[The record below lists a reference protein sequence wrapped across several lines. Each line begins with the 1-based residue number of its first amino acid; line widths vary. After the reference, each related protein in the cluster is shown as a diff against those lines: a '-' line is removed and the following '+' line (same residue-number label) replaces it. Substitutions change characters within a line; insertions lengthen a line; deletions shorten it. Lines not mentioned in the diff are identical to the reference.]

1 MKNGGVIALAVIVV
15 ATVAFLLYSLSGDPS
30 DVAGVTAGAAA
41 AGQGT
46 EGGEAA
52 GAGGKGKVGREQNEG
67 GASDEQAQAELKLPG
82 QLPSLGLQPL
92 PANEAPVKP
101 HSEVELEGTI
111 QQVDAEMAIRA
122 VFPKIRGCYSEL
134 RDRAPQAQGRMLMKM
149 KVRRND
155 DGQAGTGELFLKET
169 QFTDPKY
176 LTCVRSAIDETK
188 FKTDAGQID
197 GTFTFTLWLSPED
210 VDNHR
215 KYEAER
221 GAAAPARPTDGER
234 PVQP

>member
-1 MKNGGVIALAVIVV
+1 MKNGGVIALAAIVV
-15 ATVAFLLYSLSGDPS
+15 ATVAFLLYSLSGEPS
-30 DVAGVTAGAAA
+30 GDA
-41 AGQGT
+41 
-46 EGGEAA
+46 AA
-52 GAGGKGKVGREQNEG
+52 GAGAVGQAEGSGSEALGAANAAKVGREQNEG
-67 GASDEQAQAELKLPG
+67 GASDEQAAAELKLPG

-92 PANEAPVKP
+92 AANEAPVKP

-122 VFPKIRGCYSEL
+122 VFPKIRGCYAEL
-134 RDRAPQAQGRMLMKM
+134 RERAPQAQGRMLMKM
-149 KVRRND
+149 NVRRND

-176 LTCVRSAIDETK
+176 LTCVRASIDETK
-188 FKTDAGQID
+188 FKTDASQID
-197 GTFTFTLWLSPED
+197 GSFTFTLWLAPED

-215 KYEAER
+215 KFAAEQ
-221 GAAAPARPTDGER
+221 GGAAPARPSDGER